1 MSVTVCRRSSA
12 QDFLRDAVWVRIGSS
27 MSALGR
33 TAARLD
39 LQTCRYGTSDSR
51 GTALIE
57 FDFKKARA
65 ALSASLL
72 APGPSITSLIG
83 STAVGNAAGS
93 EDAGTTPSGNA
104 MYGTSAALVGRKRI
118 GWIRFVLSLSGE
130 IGRTSLHSLSWWK
143 ARCLRSPASL
153 RILFLASSK
162 YPPAEPVAL
171 RLLAPQ
177 RGLFATVRSKS
188 KNKSKSL
195 VLLSSLPQHRQ
206 FEGEHTPGI
215 LKVLLPP
222 RQSRGISLLN

>member
-12 QDFLRDAVWVRIGSS
+12 QDFLRDADFTVRIGSS

-118 GWIRFVLSLSGE
+118 GWIRFVF
-130 IGRTSLHSLSWWK
+130 I
-143 ARCLRSPASL
+143 
-153 RILFLASSK
+153 F
-162 YPPAEPVAL
+162 
-171 RLLAPQ
+171 
-177 RGLFATVRSKS
+177 VRRNW
-188 KNKSKSL
+188 KNKSP
-195 VLLSSLPQHRQ
+195 LSFMVESAVFKKPSKPKNSLPR
-206 FEGEHTPGI
+206 
-215 LKVLLPP
+215 
-222 RQSRGISLLN
+222 LN